1 MRELLTNSVVIGLVA
16 AFFVTLAKK
25 WGIVEQI
32 QMRGNEF
39 FSEMARCD
47 FCLSWWTCC
56 VLTLLYVLATGNVDM
71 IYMPFLGTMVSR
83 FLL

>member
-1 MRELLTNSVVIGLVA
+1 MRELLINGLVVGIIA
-16 AFFVTLAKK
+16 AFFITLAKK

-39 FSEMARCD
+39 FSQMAHCD

-56 VLTLLYVLATGNVDM
+56 VLTLLYVIATGNVDM
-71 IYMPFLGTMVSR
+71 IFMPFVGTMISR
-83 FLL
+83 YLL

>member
-71 IYMPFLGTMVSR
+71 IYMPFVGTMISR
-83 FLL
+83 YLL

>member
-1 MRELLTNSVVIGLVA
+1 MRDLLTNSVVIGLVA

-25 WGIVEQI
+25 WGIIEQI

-71 IYMPFLGTMVSR
+71 IYMPFVGTMISR
-83 FLL
+83 YLL

>member
-1 MRELLTNSVVIGLVA
+1 MRELLINGMVVGIIA
-16 AFFVTLAKK
+16 AFFVMLAKK
-25 WGIVEQI
+25 WGIIEQI

-71 IYMPFLGTMVSR
+71 IYMPFVGTMISR
-83 FLL
+83 YLQ

>member
-1 MRELLTNSVVIGLVA
+1 MSELLINSVVIGCVA

-56 VLTLLYVLATGNVDM
+56 VLTLLYVFATGNIDM
-71 IYMPFLGTMVSR
+71 IYMPFVGTMISR
-83 FLL
+83 YLL